1 LGLKRWDENWGPRG
15 GYEWEKHPE
24 KKQWVDDIGTLDD
37 IEEQDLKYHEEEDD
51 KQKAE
56 WE

>member
-1 LGLKRWDENWGPRG
+1 
-15 GYEWEKHPE
+15 
-24 KKQWVDDIGTLDD
+24 VDDIGTLDD